1 MTKKKGLIQITLI
14 FTGLLLIIATYF
26 IYPKITED
34 KLIGSVVDEEQTDT
48 TDDVKK
54 RGNTFQNVEYRG
66 FYNFNKPFM
75 LEAEKA
81 NIFSEDSDIIYMT
94 NMKVIIKI
102 KEEKTIIIT
111 SDKGKYNKANYDCFF
126 ESNVKATDG
135 ETIILAE
142 NLDLL
147 ATEDYASIYNN
158 VSLASKNGSLKADK
172 VDYNFEAAQY
182 KISMFNDEKIKIK
195 LIK

>member
-54 RGNTFQNVEYRG
+54 RDNTFQNVEYRG
-66 FYNFNKPFM
+66 FYNFNKPFI

-158 VSLASKNGSLKADK
+158 VSLFKFL
-172 VDYNFEAAQY
+172 
-182 KISMFNDEKIKIK
+182 
-195 LIK
+195 L